1 MKQPQAPQLKAV
13 IFDLDGVITDSA
25 EYHFRA
31 WQQLAQ
37 EEGITFTRADNEQ
50 LRGVARR
57 ESLLHILRLGNRTVD
72 EETLQAM
79 MARKN
84 DAYIAMLEDVTEDD
98 MLPGIAELLDE
109 LDAANIPYALGS
121 ASRNAQLVLTKLGI
135 ISRFA
140 FVADGNSPVRKKPAP
155 DLFRYAAAKL
165 NVPPRQCLVVEDA
178 AAGIRAAQAA
188 GMAAL
193 AVGDADRFGSLL
205 ENGRIA
211 RRNNTSDIRLADLQQ
226 IATFDPLW
234 HVVEDSFEPAKQH
247 HKETVFTLGNGY
259 FSSRGTFEEGYP
271 QESRITFAHGIWND
285 MPVSFTELVNLPN
298 WMDLDITIDG
308 SRFQLHEGEVLDYK
322 RHLDIRRGLLL
333 RDVRWQAPSGAVLDI
348 RFERFIA
355 YTNEHVGGMRVLLTA
370 VNQPTTVHIAS
381 GINGHVANLDLLHL
395 NLGAQGTVGDDLV
408 WLQATTR
415 HTKKELAA
423 AARIVSSAAIVHC
436 EACPGH
442 PRLLLSQQLESGQ
455 TCQLDKLTAY
465 AFDRDLATQAGDV
478 VVRAQAIL
486 RDLDYAQLRQDHIN
500 AWQRL
505 WQDAD
510 VIIEGDDEA
519 QLSIRFNLFQLLVA
533 APQKDERVSIG
544 AKTLSGFGYRGHVFW
559 DCEIF
564 ILPFFIYNQPRIAR
578 NMLMYRYH
586 TLAGAREKAANNGFL
601 GAQYAWES
609 AETGEEVTPTWVPHA
624 TDRTQLVRIWTG
636 DIEIHISA
644 DIAYA
649 IKQYCEVTG
658 DDAFMR
664 DYGAEIIL
672 DTARFWGSRAE
683 YEKTADGYHYA
694 IRDVIGPDEYHD
706 HVDNNTFTNR
716 MCQWHLE
723 YAFDILDWLK
733 AHHPDK
739 HQQLISDLEINDTL
753 KIHWRDVIDN
763 IIIHYDPETKLMT
776 QFDGFFER
784 KYVDLTEY
792 EGRTDSMQAIL
803 GIEGANETQIL
814 KQADVVMLL
823 CLLRDEYDQETW
835 RINYD
840 TYMPRTD
847 HSYGSSLSP
856 SFHAWAAAEM
866 NDPDMAYEH
875 YMLAA
880 RADLLDVRGNA
891 NDGIHAASAGGL
903 WQAIAFGFAGLR
915 LTNDGYT
922 LAPRFPSHWKRVAFQ
937 FYHQGQRHEV
947 DIRP

>member
-1 MKQPQAPQLKAV
+1 MKNVLRAV

-37 EEGITFTRADNEQ
+37 EEGITFTRSDNEQ

-57 ESLLHILRLGNRTVD
+57 ESLLHILQLGNRTVD
-72 EETLQAM
+72 EATLQTM

-84 DAYIAMLEDVTEDD
+84 DAYIVMLQNVTASD
-98 MLPGIAELLDE
+98 MLPGVATLLDE

-121 ASRNAQLVLTKLGI
+121 ASRNARLVLEKLGI
-135 ISRFA
+135 IGRFA
-140 FVADGNSPVRKKPAP
+140 FIADGNTPVRKKPAP
-155 DLFRYAAAKL
+155 DLFRYAATQL
-165 NVPPRQCLVVEDA
+165 NVPAHNCLVVEDA
-178 AAGIRAAQAA
+178 AAGVRAAQAA
-188 GMAAL
+188 GMATL

-205 ENGRIA
+205 ENGRTA
-211 RRNNTSDIRLADLQQ
+211 RHDNMSNVRLATLQQ
-226 IATFDPLW
+226 IATLDPLW
-234 HVVEDSFEPAKQH
+234 HVTENSFEPAKQH

-298 WMDLDITIDG
+298 WMDLDITVDG
-308 SRFQLHEGEVLDYK
+308 MRFRLDEGTILDYQ
-322 RHLDIRRGLLL
+322 RHLDVRRGLLL
-333 RDVRWQAPSGAVLDI
+333 RDVRWQAPSGVVLDM

-355 YTNEHVGGMRVLLTA
+355 YTNEHVGAMRVLITA
-370 VNQPTTVHIAS
+370 VNQPTTVQIAS

-395 NLGAQGTVGDDLV
+395 NLGQQGRVGNDLV

-415 HTKKELAA
+415 HTRKDIAA
-423 AARIVSSAAIVHC
+423 AARVISSATSSHC

-442 PRLLLSQQLESGQ
+442 PRLLLDQQLAIGQ

-465 AFDRDLATQAGDV
+465 TFDRDNTPNAADV
-478 VVRAQAIL
+478 VDRAQAVLIN
-486 RDLDYAQLRQDHIN
+486 LDYDQLRHDHVN
-500 AWQRL
+500 AWQAL
-505 WQDAD
+505 WQNAD
-510 VIIEGDDEA
+510 VIIEGDTEA

-586 TLAGAREKAANNGFL
+586 TLAGAREKATGNGFL

-658 DDAFMR
+658 DEAFMR

-672 DTARFWGSRAE
+672 DTACFWGSRAE
-683 YEKTADGYHYA
+683 YETTDDDYHYA

-723 YAFDILDWLK
+723 YAFDILDWLQIN
-733 AHHPDK
+733 HPDK
-739 HQQLISDLEINDTL
+739 YRQLITDLQITDDL
-753 KIHWRDVIDN
+753 KNHWRDVIDN
-763 IIIHYDPETKLMT
+763 IIIHFDPDTKLMT

-784 KYVDLTEY
+784 KYVDLAEY

-814 KQADVVMLL
+814 KQADVVMLM

-866 NDPDMAYEH
+866 NDPASAYEH

-915 LTNDGYT
+915 LTDDGYT
-922 LAPRFPSHWKRVAFQ
+922 LAPRLPSHWQRIAFS
-937 FYHQGQRHEV
+937 FYHKGQRHEV
-947 DIRP
+947 DIRV